1 MKYEPVI
8 GLEVHAELAT
18 ASKMFCSCPVVD
30 TTQTEPNI
38 SVCPV
43 CAGMPGSLPV
53 VNQQAVE
60 FGMRVALALECE
72 IQHTSIFARKNYF
85 YPDLPKG
92 YQISQFE
99 YPLALRGRM
108 LVNTS
113 EGEHLIRITR
123 VHLEEDAGK
132 LSHVHNG
139 KEDYSLVD
147 LNRAGVPLLEIVS
160 EPDMHSI
167 EDVRAYATNLRAIV
181 RAVGA
186 NSGDM
191 EKGVLRFEANISIRP
206 EGTTE
211 LGPRV
216 EIKNLN
222 SFRTMERGIAYELER
237 QAKILDAGG
246 KVDQETRGWNEEKQA
261 TYVQRSKEDAHDYRY
276 FTEPDLPPLIVDDAW
291 IERVRAKLPELP
303 AAKASRFVRDF
314 GLTKIEA
321 ALLSTDAEGSEYFE
335 NCARALKTA
344 PKRTAATW
352 LLGEIFAWINQS
364 GETLATLKVSPAM
377 LAELIETA
385 QSGLINLNTAKTVLT
400 EMLGSGKGA
409 KAIIE
414 EKGLAQISDN
424 SFISDLVKNVLAQY
438 PTELASYHAGKE
450 TLSNWFFGQV
460 MKAAGGKANPG
471 VLRAELEKQLKQ
483 Q

>member
-1 MKYEPVI
+1 MKYETVI

-60 FGMRVALALECE
+60 FGIRVALALECE
-72 IQHTSIFARKNYF
+72 VQHTSIFARKNYF

-99 YPLALRGRM
+99 YPLALNGRM
-108 LVNTS
+108 VVETP
-113 EGEHLIRITR
+113 EGEHLIRVRR

-132 LSHVHNG
+132 LTHVHNG
-139 KEDYSLVD
+139 SEDYSLVD
-147 LNRAGVPLLEIVS
+147 LNRAGVGLLEIVS

-181 RAVGA
+181 RAVGV

-222 SFRTMERGIAYELER
+222 SFRAMERGIAYELER
-237 QAKILDAGG
+237 QAKVLDSGG
-246 KVDQETRGWNEEKQA
+246 KVDQETRGWNEEKQC

-276 FTEPDLPPLIVDDAW
+276 FTEPDLPPLIVEEAW
-291 IERVRAKLPELP
+291 VERVRASLPELP
-303 AAKASRFVRDF
+303 AARAKRYVKDF
-314 GLTKIEA
+314 GLTKVEA
-321 ALLSTDAEGSEYFE
+321 ALLSVDEEGAAYFE
-335 NCARALKTA
+335 ACAAVLKTA
-344 PKRTAATW
+344 PKRSAATW
-352 LLGEIFAWINQS
+352 LLGEIFAYINQS
-364 GETLATLKVSPAM
+364 GDTLDSLKVSPAM

-385 QSGLINLNTAKTVLT
+385 QTGLVNLTTAKSVLG
-400 EMLGSGKGA
+400 EMLASGKGA

-424 SFISDLVKNVLAQY
+424 SFISDLVKDVLAQY
-438 PTELASYHAGKE
+438 PDELASYRAGKE

-460 MKAAGGKANPG
+460 MKAAKGKANPA

-483 Q
+483 

>member
-1 MKYEPVI
+1 MKYETVI

-18 ASKMFCSCPVVD
+18 ASKMICSCPVVD
-30 TTQTEPNI
+30 TTRTEPNI
-38 SVCPV
+38 SECPV

-60 FGMRVALALECE
+60 FGIRVALALECE
-72 IQHTSIFARKNYF
+72 VQRTSIFARKNYF

-99 YPLALRGRM
+99 YPLALNGKM
-108 LVNTS
+108 VVDTP
-113 EGEHLIRITR
+113 EGEHLIRVRR

-132 LSHVHNG
+132 LTHVHNG
-139 KEDYSLVD
+139 KEDYTLVD
-147 LNRAGVPLLEIVS
+147 LNRAGVGLLEIVS

-181 RAVGA
+181 RAVGI

-206 EGTTE
+206 EGSTE

-222 SFRTMERGIAYELER
+222 SFRAMERGIAYELER
-237 QAKILDAGG
+237 QAKVLDSGG
-246 KVDQETRGWNEEKQA
+246 KVDQETRGWNEEKQC

-276 FTEPDLPPLIVDDAW
+276 FTEPDLPPLIVEKEW
-291 IERVRAKLPELP
+291 VERVRASLPELP
-303 AAKASRFVRDF
+303 AARASRYVSDY
-314 GLTKIEA
+314 GLTKVEA
-321 ALLSTDAEGSEYFE
+321 ALLSVDDEGAPYFE
-335 NCARALKTA
+335 ACAAALKTA
-344 PKRTAATW
+344 PKRAAATW
-352 LLGEIFAWINQS
+352 LLGEIFAYMNQS
-364 GETLATLKVSPAM
+364 GETLGSLKVTPAM

-385 QSGLINLNTAKTVLT
+385 QTGLVNLNTAKSVLS
-400 EMLGSGKGA
+400 EMLASGKGA
-409 KAIIE
+409 KVLIE

-424 SFISDLVKNVLAQY
+424 SFISDLVKGVLAQY
-438 PTELASYHAGKE
+438 PDELASYHAGKE

-460 MKAAGGKANPG
+460 MKAAKGKANPA
-471 VLRAELEKQLKQ
+471 VLRSELEKQLKK
-483 Q
+483 

>member
-1 MKYEPVI
+1 MKYETVI

-38 SVCPV
+38 SVCPI
-43 CAGMPGSLPV
+43 CAGMPGTLPV

-60 FGMRVALALECE
+60 YGIRVALALGC
-72 IQHTSIFARKNYF
+72 QVQNTSIFARKNYF

-99 YPLALRGRM
+99 YPLALNGKM
-108 LVNTS
+108 VVNTS
-113 EGEHLIRITR
+113 EGEHVIRVRR

-132 LSHVHNG
+132 LTHIHNG
-139 KEDYSLVD
+139 HEDYSLVD
-147 LNRAGVPLLEIVS
+147 LNRAGVALLEIVS

-181 RAVGA
+181 RAVGV

-206 EGTTE
+206 MGSTE

-222 SFRTMERGIAYELER
+222 SFRTMEKGIAYELER
-237 QAKILDAGG
+237 QAKVLDAGG
-246 KVDQETRGWNEEKQA
+246 TVDQETRGWNEEKQA
-261 TYVQRSKEDAHDYRY
+261 TYIQRSKEEAHDYRY
-276 FTEPDLPPLIVDDAW
+276 FTEPDLPPLVVSDEW
-291 IERVRAKLPELP
+291 IERVRAGLPELP
-303 AAKASRFVRDF
+303 AAKAERFVSEY

-321 ALLSTDAEGSEYFE
+321 ALLSIDAEGSQYFE
-335 NCARALKTA
+335 ECAAALKAA
-344 PKRTAATW
+344 PKRNAATW
-352 LLGEIFAWINQS
+352 LLTEIFAWFNQS
-364 GETLATLKVSPAM
+364 GETLATIKVTPAR
-377 LAELIETA
+377 LAELIESV
-385 QSGLINLNTAKTVLT
+385 QSGLINLPTAKAVLA
-400 EMLGSGKGA
+400 EMLVSGQSA
-409 KAIIE
+409 AQIIQE
-414 EKGLAQISDN
+414 RNLAQISDN
-424 SFISDLVKNVLAQY
+424 SFISDLVKTVLDEH
-438 PTELASYHAGKE
+438 PTELASYRAGKE

-460 MKAAGGKANPG
+460 MKAASGKANPA